1 MSELGEQYI
10 NDYDDIFFEEETNTA
25 KIYKAFNK
33 QYQRDCCLKIISK
46 ENLKNG
52 DYDSLLEQIRREE
65 ELTKV
70 CNSEHTVNFYRKME
84 NENYIIFEL
93 ENCDLDLK
101 SYLDNNGDLMTD
113 LDFFRDIV
121 ISISKAL
128 QLIHKKGI
136 MHRDIKPQ
144 NMFMI
149 NNNDGTKTIKLG
161 DFGCSIYIKDNTSQP
176 IGTIFYTAPEIIKNL
191 KYDEKC
197 DLWSL
202 GVSLYELCFGVLPYG
217 PEPTT
222 NVIMDIIYDEQ
233 NFRLKK
239 TGIPTLDILF
249 YKLIQINPNK
259 RMDFNEFFDFVFD
272 KDFMKKDIVYENYQ
286 KLYETISKIKDV
298 EYKILLKKESNNKE
312 EIEKENADKICSFVK
327 GGHLPDLMMFPN
339 GYKYINN
346 IIYYDENIDQYKKSI
361 NQDSD
366 YFERMTP
373 GAFILCTNL
382 KSLGLIREEI
392 LSNKKKDNRISF
404 NLITTGS
411 KCKIVM
417 EFLKEKKDFEDCI
430 KHVCVYCW
438 NVAIH
443 SKLKNEYKI
452 IDIVC
457 NTQKEVINFI
467 HKFASEDIKAYPLTK
482 LIRYQD
488 YVDKYK
494 ERHYA
499 ISKFYG
505 DLTVDLYKK
514 NIEEVKKLIEKEGE
528 NNELKI
534 LGNDKKKLAESFLT
548 FDIKKDIEALDK
560 LIIKE
565 YTKNTFY
572 GDLNK
577 WLMNMNSTM
586 NSYEAVAYF
595 TSRLMYSLNRYGVS
609 NKMYYNQ
616 NKEEV
621 RRGMKIPYSCL
632 LPYERAKGK
641 VILLSGFTS
650 TTLDEIQARNF
661 SGRDK
666 AKEQYETNLIFSVI
680 YIIQNHYKK
689 DWIANGVNIE
699 NESVFKTE
707 REILY
712 QPFSFYY
719 VRDVHIHRENFT
731 ADIYLETIGKKEILE
746 EKIQKGENIE
756 YNEVEKIMQV
766 KKK

>member
-25 KIYKAFNK
+25 KIYKAFNN
-33 QYQRDCCLKIISK
+33 QDQRDCCLKIISK
-46 ENLKNG
+46 EILKNG
-52 DYDSLLEQIRREE
+52 DYDSLLEQINREE

-70 CNSEHTVNFYRKME
+70 CNSKHTVNFFRKME

-101 SYLDNNGDLMTD
+101 SYLDNNGDLMLD
-113 LDFFRDIV
+113 PDFFKDIV
-121 ISISKAL
+121 INISKAL

-149 NNNDGTKTIKLG
+149 KKNDDTKTIKLG

-176 IGTIFYTAPEIIKNL
+176 IGTIFYTAPEIIKNVE
-191 KYDEKC
+191 YDEKC

-202 GVSLYELCFGVLPYG
+202 GVSLYELYFGVLPYG

-272 KDFMKKDIVYENYQ
+272 KDFMKKDVVYKNYQ
-286 KLYETISKIKDV
+286 NLYETISKIKDV
-298 EYKILLKKESNNKE
+298 EYKIVIKKESNNEE
-312 EIEKENADKICSFVK
+312 EIEKENANKICSFVK

-346 IIYYDENIDQYKKSI
+346 IIYYDENIDQYLKSI

-373 GAFILCTNL
+373 GAFILCTDL
-382 KSLGLIREEI
+382 TSLGLIREEI

-411 KCKIVM
+411 KCKKVM

-438 NVAIH
+438 DVARH

-494 ERHYA
+494 ERHFA

-505 DLTVDLYKK
+505 NLTVDLYKK
-514 NIEEVKKLIEKEGE
+514 NLEEVKKLIEKEGE
-528 NNELKI
+528 NKELKI
-534 LGNDKKKLAESFLT
+534 KDNDKKKLAESFLT
-548 FDIKKDIEALDK
+548 FDIKKDIETLDK
-560 LIIKE
+560 LIIQE

-595 TSRLMYSLNRYGVS
+595 TSRLMYSLNKYGVS
-609 NKMYYNQ
+609 NKKYYNE
-616 NKEEV
+616 NKKEV
-621 RRGMKIPYSCL
+621 RRGIKIPYSSL

-661 SGRDK
+661 SGRDA
-666 AKEQYETNLIFSVI
+666 AKIQYKKILNFSVI
-680 YIIQNHYKK
+680 YIIKNYHKN

-719 VRDVHIHRENFT
+719 VRDVQIYLDDFT